1 VSAKATTARRLR
13 GVTPNTMR
21 LRARSASARLNASR
35 GTPNVR
41 KRHSSIQS
49 PCAYTGR
56 KKDATTQSP
65 SDSRATGA
73 RAARSIAGST
83 MSVRLSLYVR
93 TKLPT

>member
-1 VSAKATTARRLR
+1 
-13 GVTPNTMR
+13 
-21 LRARSASARLNASR
+21 
-35 GTPNVR
+35 VR

-56 KKDATTQSP
+56 KNDATTQSP
-65 SDSRATGA
+65 NASRATGA

-93 TKLPT
+93 TKLPTYTQPGESGRVRSLPKSKVRFFV